1 MSRKLLSRIGS
12 SHGIIMDNSDKDHVH
27 VLNPGEDEIE
37 KRHMT
42 IDGMNCIVIFNA
54 DEWQLKQLQKK
65 KQLEDL
71 KKELEE

>member
-1 MSRKLLSRIGS
+1 MARKLLSKIGS

-27 VLNPGEDEIE
+27 IDNPSKEEIE

-65 KQLEDL
+65 KQLEEL
-71 KKELEE
+71 KKDLGE